1 VDRLHERL
9 ARIAFN
15 AGDELGL
22 VLAGGYAIS
31 AHQLTE
37 RPSRD
42 LDLAT
47 ASPLPLGAITDRLA
61 YAYRAE
67 GFTVAVVESSA
78 LMARLEVTTG
88 DEMCEVDLL
97 KEAIGPPSCW
107 TSVRCLPS
115 MMPSA

>member
-1 VDRLHERL
+1 MDRLHEQL

-31 AHQLTE
+31 AHRLTE

-47 ASPLPLGAITDRLA
+47 ASPLPLGAITGRLA
-61 YAYRAE
+61 DVYWAE
-67 GFTVAVVESSA
+67 GLHRLCCGIVA
-78 LMARLEVTTG
+78 TDG
-88 DEMCEVDLL
+88 
-97 KEAIGPPSCW
+97 
-107 TSVRCLPS
+107 
-115 MMPSA
+115 